1 MRQSIFCRFNNSD
14 KRPEKSIISGL
25 CLGMRYADPISKMK
39 NFIWMAILFLGLLTS
54 GSPGDLKIWV
64 AQMKVRPGDFKTTM
78 EDLTKEYLRA
88 VDAGADLFITPE
100 GIIPGYPSNDLL
112 FEHDYIQRSVD
123 AAAVLQELTKGH
135 KTAMVLGHIGLNP
148 SRTGRPLQNFL
159 SVFENGQ
166 LMYRQA
172 KVLLPTYGPF
182 NDLRYFEPG
191 KISDMKPFLFRGK
204 RISFVICEDGWHYD
218 RDSYGRLPYKHNTI
232 LRTKKNK
239 PDFVISLSASP
250 SNAGKQ
256 ALREDVH
263 RFVSELLGVP
273 LLWINQY
280 GAVDGLEF
288 DGATMLI
295 PPDPKQPLLMK
306 LASFESDSALL
317 TLPKNPADP
326 IRVQTA
332 KANRVEFKN
341 ETELVMKALAFGLEE
356 HVRQTGFDSIVLAL
370 DGSLNSAWALV
381 NAVQAMG
388 AEKVFAILPSSE
400 RDGDQSAEDSHR
412 LLKNL
417 GIPENN
423 KLTLSADYFSAMS
436 SFPEKENEF
445 GAQLAARDPKWAQF
459 FKSKKFRI
467 QTINKSQLATGNS
480 SLLSELAGDVAPNA
494 DLLETDIRKLAEYFN
509 KINGRLVIPVS
520 FLKEDSVHQ
529 KMIGHP
535 TINTLPS
542 YQLIDP
548 LIKDIVRG
556 RMTPEALAKKYADLD
571 PKVEPRLRPVV
582 GLVLELFNVSENKR
596 QISQATLIR
605 VTNWPLGKEFAKPI
619 MGIRNGHVPSLSEL
633 ILSRRAGQSCQRF
646 YGL

>member
-1 MRQSIFCRFNNSD
+1 M
-14 KRPEKSIISGL
+14 
-25 CLGMRYADPISKMK
+25 GMLYAVTISKMK
-39 NFIWMAILFLGLLTS
+39 NFIWIAILFISVLTS

-88 VDAGADLFITPE
+88 VEAGADLFITPE

-112 FEHDYIQRSVD
+112 FEHDYIQRSVE
-123 AAAVLQELTKGH
+123 AAAVLQEFTKGH

-166 LMYRQA
+166 LTYRQA

-204 RISFVICEDGWHYD
+204 RISFVICEDGWYYD

-256 ALREDVH
+256 ALREEVH
-263 RFVSELLGVP
+263 RYVSELLGVP

-288 DGATMLI
+288 DGGTMLI
-295 PPDPKQPLLMK
+295 PPDPKQALLMK
-306 LASFESDSALL
+306 LASFEFDSALL
-317 TLPKNPADP
+317 TLPQNPADP
-326 IRVQTA
+326 IRVQTL
-332 KANRVEFKN
+332 KANKVEFKN
-341 ETELVMKALAFGLEE
+341 ETELIMKALAFGLKE
-356 HVRQTGFDSIVLAL
+356 HVRQTGFDSVVLAL
-370 DGSLNSAWALV
+370 DGSLNSVWALT
-381 NAVQAMG
+381 NAVQALG
-388 AEKVFAILPSSE
+388 AEKVFVILPESKKE
-400 RDGDQSAEDSHR
+400 LEQSLNDSNI

-423 KLTLSADYFSAMS
+423 RLAVPEDYFSAMS
-436 SFPEKENEF
+436 SFPEKESEF
-445 GAQLAARDPKWAQF
+445 GTQLAARDPKWAQF
-459 FKSKKFRI
+459 FKTKKFRI
-467 QTINKSQLATGNS
+467 QTVNKSQLATGNS

-494 DLLETDIRKLAEYFN
+494 DLLETDIRNLAEYFN
-509 KINGRLVIPVS
+509 KIKGRAIIPVS
-520 FLKEDSVHQ
+520 FLKEASAQQ

-535 TINTLPS
+535 IIDSLPS
-542 YQLIDP
+542 YQLIDL

-556 RMTPEALAKKYADLD
+556 RLAPAELAKKYSDLD
-571 PKVEPRLRPVV
+571 KQVEPRLRPVV
-582 GLVLELFNVSENKR
+582 GLVLELFNSSENKR

-619 MGIRNGHVPSLSEL
+619 MGLRNGSVPSLSEL
-633 ILSRRAGQSCQRF
+633 LSSRRVGQSCQRF